1 MIYDYLIIG
10 QGLSGSVLAYLLH
23 KAKKSVLVI
32 GNDFSKS
39 PSAISS
45 GIFNPITGRNL
56 VKTWM
61 AEELLAC
68 ADAFYPALE
77 QDLGISVYSK
87 SSMIRTIRSAREMN
101 DYSVRSGQAEY
112 QGILG
117 ETLIELDPK
126 KYGEMEGAY
135 EIGQVRQLDIKT
147 LCLSIHQYLKDNHAI
162 NELQFNHNELCI
174 DETTVSFGN
183 IHAANIIFCEGAL
196 VQENPYFSHLP
207 FIIAKGELI
216 HIQTEELDQ
225 DFLLNSHKVLM
236 PLGQD
241 KYWYG
246 GTFSW
251 DKDKAP
257 ITEHGRAE
265 LELELKE
272 TIKTPYKVLQHLG
285 ADRPTIKDRRPVM
298 GAHQKHKNM
307 YIFNG
312 MGTKATSL
320 IPYFGKEFIEHLLMS
335 KPIMKEV
342 DVVRFYSS
350 TT

>member
-1 MIYDYLIIG
+1 MIHDFLIIG

-61 AEELLAC
+61 AEELRES
-68 ADAFYPALE
+68 ADAFYPELE
-77 QDLGISVYSK
+77 RELEISVYTK
-87 SSMIRTIRSAREMN
+87 PSMIRTIRSAREMN
-101 DYSVRSGQAEY
+101 DYSVRSGQEEY
-112 QGILG
+112 IGILG
-117 ETLIELDPK
+117 EHLIELDSN
-126 KYGEMEGAY
+126 KYGDMEGAY
-135 EIGQVRQLDIKT
+135 EIGHVRRLDIKS
-147 LCLSIHQYLKDNHAI
+147 LCEALHRFLRAEHALV
-162 NELQFNHNELCI
+162 EERFQH
-174 DETTVSFGN
+174 DEMVIEEG
-183 IHAANIIFCEGAL
+183 IIAYRDIKARNIIFCEGAS
-196 VQENPYFSHLP
+196 VQQNPYFSNLP

-216 HIQTEELDQ
+216 NIQSDTLQQ

-236 PLGQD
+236 PLGGNR
-241 KYWYG
+241 YWYG

-251 DKDKAP
+251 DKEKPAT
-257 ITEHGRAE
+257 TESGRAE
-265 LELELKE
+265 LETELNE
-272 TIKTPYKVLQHLG
+272 TIKTPYSVLEHLG

-298 GAHQKHKNM
+298 GAHPQYSNM
-307 YIFNG
+307 FVFNG

-320 IPYFGKEFIEHLLMS
+320 IPYFCSEFVEHLLAS

-342 DVVRFYSS
+342 DIKRF
-350 TT
+350 